1 MENSSGEK
9 LEVAI
14 EVDVSD
20 YEDGIEK
27 SIDATQDFEKA
38 VKSTETETRRFGSVM
53 TGIAQGVGQ
62 SIVGMAATAGA
73 ALLQFGMDSVTA
85 ASDINET
92 LSKTDVLFGDVS
104 HSIKSWSETTAIA
117 FGQSKQQALD
127 AAATFAIFGNAAGVT
142 GDDLVE
148 FSTSL
153 AELASDMAS
162 FGNTTPEQAIE
173 AIGAALR
180 GESEPLRAYG
190 VLLSDA
196 TIKARALSMGLVAVE
211 VDALALSRAT
221 ETVEK
226 AQRAY
231 NDAVLKFGESSV
243 EATDASRDLE
253 QAGMALEK
261 VLGGQVTEL
270 TTQQKLLAT
279 QAEIFAQTTAAQ
291 GDFGRTS
298 DGLANQ
304 QRILD
309 AQLQNLSV
317 TIGTVFL
324 PAWLAIVTA
333 INDLVQATLPPLA
346 SGLTVLSSVLSSVFG
361 PIFDAIGVAIDGFGN
376 KIESGAVAPLNFF
389 SGWVDR
395 NMPRIQQIVGA
406 ILGAIAGFWDAHGQ
420 TIMAIVDIYQNN
432 VISAIQ
438 FMLRT
443 ILNIVEFALSVLTG
457 DWENAGTILRAIVA
471 DWRMMITSGIQGI
484 VDIIVTIWTSI
495 DWMEIGRSIISGI
508 GDGIMA
514 MLGWITNLAGTVS
527 GAVVD
532 SFKDMLGI
540 SSPSTVAAEEI
551 GVPFADGISQ
561 GLRQAMAS
569 FNRTVSGI
577 TGDMTD
583 VSAQPALS
591 ASAGIGNIVI
601 NQYFNG
607 QTNPE
612 MVRQASQAGVA
623 SGLRAVGR

>member
-1 MENSSGEK
+1 
-9 LEVAI
+9 
-14 EVDVSD
+14 
-20 YEDGIEK
+20 
-27 SIDATQDFEKA
+27 
-38 VKSTETETRRFGSVM
+38 
-53 TGIAQGVGQ
+53 
-62 SIVGMAATAGA
+62 
-73 ALLQFGMDSVTA
+73 
-85 ASDINET
+85 
-92 LSKTDVLFGDVS
+92 
-104 HSIKSWSETTAIA
+104 
-117 FGQSKQQALD
+117 
-127 AAATFAIFGNAAGVT
+127 
-142 GDDLVE
+142 
-148 FSTSL
+148 
-153 AELASDMAS
+153 MAS